1 MSIACVFPGQGA
13 QSVGMLRALSEA
25 HSQVRETFDEA
36 SQGLGLDLWALASE
50 GPKEALD
57 RTENTQPV
65 MLCAGVAVWRV
76 WRAQGGCL
84 PRMMAGHSLGEYT
97 ALVCAGALEFSDAV
111 TLVRERARL
120 MQSAVPP
127 GEGAM
132 AAILGLDDAQVRTLC
147 EQASGE
153 RVVAAVNFNSPGQVV
168 IAGHSDAVERAL
180 SLAREAGAR
189 RALRLAVSVPAH
201 SPLMDPAVA
210 PLAQHLAQLPL
221 RSPQIPVLHNSDVAS
236 HSRADAIRDA
246 LARQLHSPVRW
257 VETVRYMMAQGVGDI
272 LELGP
277 GKVLT
282 GLNRRIDR
290 TLRGVCIQD
299 PKGLDEALTRC
310 EEG

>member
-1 MSIACVFPGQGA
+1 
-13 QSVGMLRALSEA
+13 MLQALSSA
-25 HSQVRETFDEA
+25 HPQVRETFDEA
-36 SQGLGLDLWALASE
+36 SQHLGLDLWTLASE

-76 WRAQGGCL
+76 WRSQGGCL
-84 PRMMAGHSLGEYT
+84 PQMMAGHSLGEYS
-97 ALVCAGALEFSDAV
+97 ALVCAGALDFGDAI

-132 AAILGLDDAQVRTLC
+132 AAILGLDDAQVRALC
-147 EQASGE
+147 AQAAGD

-168 IAGHSDAVERAL
+168 IAGHSDAVERAMA
-180 SLAREAGAR
+180 LAREGGAR
-189 RALRLAVSVPAH
+189 RVLRLDVSVPAH
-201 SPLMDPAVA
+201 SPLMHPAVA
-210 PLAQHLAQLPL
+210 RLTQRLAQVPFRAPG
-221 RSPQIPVLHNSDVAS
+221 IPVLHNADVAS
-236 HSRADAIRDA
+236 HAEPDAIRDA

-257 VETVRYMMAQGVGDI
+257 VETIGQMVDKGVMDI

-282 GLNRRIDR
+282 GLNRRIER
-290 TLRGVCIQD
+290 KLRGLCIQD
-299 PKGLDEALTRC
+299 PQGLEQALTRC
-310 EEG
+310 EEV